1 MYLAGQ
7 LVQAV
12 FNPSLE
18 QAGPFYINYK
28 LFLLTQTIIT
38 VKKLLTLVIVL
49 TTLMLS
55 CKVQGNNQ
63 NQPVATIISE
73 NADKEG
79 RPMFTVKLPNGKTLE
94 HMYAEEIA
102 QGLLDGK
109 WIYDEAMTLV
119 PESCYQVTLEQDSIH
134 IVDRDRPVAVVSYK
148 QIGIL
153 DSIFTKDNE

>member
-1 MYLAGQ
+1 
-7 LVQAV
+7 
-12 FNPSLE
+12 
-18 QAGPFYINYK
+18 
-28 LFLLTQTIIT
+28 
-38 VKKLLTLVIVL
+38 
-49 TTLMLS
+49 
-55 CKVQGNNQ
+55 
-63 NQPVATIISE
+63 
-73 NADKEG
+73 
-79 RPMFTVKLPNGKTLE
+79 MFTVKLPNGKTLE